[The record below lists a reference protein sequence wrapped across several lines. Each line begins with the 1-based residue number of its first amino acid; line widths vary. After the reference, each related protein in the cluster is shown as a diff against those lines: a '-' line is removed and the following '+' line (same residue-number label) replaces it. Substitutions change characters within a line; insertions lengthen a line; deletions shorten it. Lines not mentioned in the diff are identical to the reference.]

1 MTDFIKLN
9 IPTNKVG
16 DAFRTLL
23 QIASQDATN
32 VNNTLT
38 MLSAFEWPS
47 GDLDKDTE
55 EAILEN
61 LEAVRHRLVDIDRYV
76 GELQDA
82 VFLIS
87 PRYVQA
93 ETIHDNVPDNVTM
106 TTQGYDVERG
116 EDNIVYLDSDLL
128 EELEVVS
135 PPELP
140 KISQDV
146 SEGPKTTSTP
156 RLLLG

>member
-1 MTDFIKLN
+1 
-9 IPTNKVG
+9 
-16 DAFRTLL
+16 
-23 QIASQDATN
+23 
-32 VNNTLT
+32 

-82 VFLIS
+82 VFLAS

-106 TTQGYDVERG
+106 TTQGWGDQ
-116 EDNIVYLDSDLL
+116 DNIVYLDSGLL

-140 KISQDV
+140 KSSQDV